1 MYALAKPFTH
11 ETSNDDLAS
20 GHATSLTDVEQSCS
34 NMLPNETLTAIFF
47 GLSPAALTSI
57 GRVCRQWRVVAEW
70 ILYTDVSI
78 SETLSATS
86 PFPYNTLRCCQTLVT
101 YSHLASGLRKF
112 HIRWMPDH
120 SDHYDP
126 RLHTVLSSLFRAI
139 NLSDN
144 LKSLE
149 LDLGLSSLPVHP
161 TSTSLVFPSGDKTL
175 RSLRH
180 ISLNGIGYFAPNRLA
195 QFLDNVPSI
204 QHLRLPDYGDQIAL
218 LPNALPSL
226 MSFCGS
232 SRAAAAVLPGRPVH
246 ALALIGHGSVADAEL
261 SRMAMTSIPLRHL
274 DMSAISATPIL
285 LRSVSR
291 NLPMIESLKVKL
303 ALRHTL
309 HFAMSGIRLL
319 AALSHLLGAFY
330 RLSTLDLSPTHVDYT
345 GLSNSAEELFLCQ
358 SWQRVCPSLRRVI
371 FPSQLA
377 WGYHEE
383 RQTWVS
389 VLPKGSR
396 KRPSFYSSSPMKKH
410 HGALN
415 S

>member
-1 MYALAKPFTH
+1 MHAPAKTFTH

-20 GHATSLTDVEQSCS
+20 GHATSLTAVQQPCS
-34 NMLPNETLTAIFF
+34 TTLPNETLTAIFF
-47 GLSPAALTSI
+47 GLSPAALTLI

-70 ILYTDVSI
+70 ILYTNVDI
-78 SETLSATS
+78 SETLSVTS
-86 PFPYNTLRCCQTLVT
+86 PFPYNTSRCCQTLVT
-101 YSHLASGLRKF
+101 YSHLARSLRKF
-112 HIRWMPDH
+112 HIRWM
-120 SDHYDP
+120 SDPRDCYDP
-126 RLHTVLSSLFRAI
+126 RLQTVLSSLFRAI
-139 NLSDN
+139 DLADN

-149 LDLGLSSLPVHP
+149 LDLGLPSLPVYP
-161 TSTSLVFPSGDKTL
+161 TSTSFVLPTGDMTL

-180 ISLNGIGYFAPNRLA
+180 ISFNGTGYFAPSRLA
-195 QFLDNVPSI
+195 QFLNNVPSI
-204 QHLRLPDYGDQIAL
+204 QYLRLPDYGDQIAL

-226 MSFCGS
+226 ISFCGS
-232 SRAAAAVLPGRPVH
+232 SRAAAAVLPGRPVQ
-246 ALALIGHGSVADAEL
+246 ALALIGHCSVADTEL

-274 DMSAISATPIL
+274 DMSAILTTPIL

-319 AALSHLLGAFY
+319 VALSHLLGAFY
-330 RLSTLDLSPTHVDYT
+330 RLLTLDLSPTHVDYT
-345 GLSNSAEELFLCQ
+345 GLSNSTEELFLCQ
-358 SWQRVCPSLRRVI
+358 SWQLACPSLRRVV
-371 FPSQLA
+371 FPSQIA

-383 RQTWVS
+383 RQTWVP

-410 HGALN
+410 LGALN